1 MKQLNE
7 YFSQSEKV
15 SLISEYLLSKTK
27 KPIYV
32 YYVVLP
38 IDEVFFKA
46 QKLYKKKSFKVK
58 TNTLYILDKNDILNL
73 LNGFNGNTQNKC
85 NIFKIPN
92 EYDEDTVKNALQ
104 SGKITYWELKKI
116 NINDIQ

>member
-27 KPIYV
+27 KSIYV

-38 IDEVFFKA
+38 TDEVFFKA
-46 QKLYKKKSFKVK
+46 QNLYEEKGFKVQNGMIR
-58 TNTLYILDKNDILNL
+58 NTLYILNKNDILKL
-73 LNGFNGNTQNKC
+73 LDGFNDEQRTKC
-85 NIFKIPN
+85 NIFEIPD
-92 EYDEDTVKNALQ
+92 EYNEDTIKNAL
-104 SGKITYWELKKI
+104 
-116 NINDIQ
+116 